1 MDKLD
6 MALELVKRAQQE
18 RKRLEAYNKEL
29 RAFYAGGSRSWEE
42 RSKIEIKYCPTPRKS
57 VINDSL
63 KMARRILIEE
73 YV

>member
-6 MALELVKRAQQE
+6 IALGLIKRAQHE
-18 RKRLEAYNKEL
+18 RKRLEAYEKEIDM
-29 RAFYAGGSRSWEE
+29 AKYSWEE
-42 RSKIEIKYCPTPRKS
+42 RMRVDLRYSPLPRKS